1 MKLLHLIAT
10 PRPEKSNTLKISNAF
25 LASYRAKYS
34 DLEVEEISLFSVS
47 IPASTGD
54 YIDAKYNMMT
64 RQPLNDTMQ
73 TAWDEIERTI
83 THFLSADIYLIST
96 PMWNFGIPYTLKH
109 YIDTIVQPG
118 YLFGY
123 NEQGMPFGM
132 VKDKKMVCVTTRGG
146 DYSENSPFH
155 IYDSQEPYLRAIFG
169 FVGITNVH
177 FVNAQPM
184 DMSPEL
190 RNAAIANGISE
201 AQSLAGQ
208 L

>member
-25 LASYRAKYS
+25 LESFRAKHN
-34 DLEVEEISLFSVS
+34 DLDVEEINLFNEP
-47 IPASTGD
+47 IPAGTGD
-54 YIDAKYNMMT
+54 HIDAKYNLMT
-64 RQPLNDTMQ
+64 RQPLDDKMQ
-73 TAWDEIERTI
+73 AAWEEIEQTI
-83 THFLSADIYLIST
+83 KQFLSADIYLISA
-96 PMWNFGIPYTLKH
+96 PMWNFGVPYTLKK

-132 VKDKKMVCVTTRGG
+132 VEGKKMVCISTRGG

-155 IYDSQEPYLRAIFG
+155 IYDNQEPYLRAIFG

-184 DMSPEL
+184 DISPEL
-190 RNAAIANGISE
+190 REAAIASGISE
-201 AQSLAGQ
+201 AQALAEQ